1 VGPLKRLI
9 IDKTEGNP
17 LFMEEMV
24 LVLFDE
30 GALVRDGAETTYD
43 FERLI
48 SPCAA
53 LFERDT
59 EAFEL
64 LVLEADADA
73 ESRSDRRR

>member
-1 VGPLKRLI
+1 LKSKNSLF
-9 IDKTEGNP
+9 EGNS
-17 LFMEEMV
+17 LS
-24 LVLFDE
+24 
-30 GALVRDGAETTYD
+30 AQETTYD

-64 LVLEADADA
+64 LVLEADPDA
-73 ESRSDRRR
+73 ELKAAS

>member
-1 VGPLKRLI
+1 MGFLNRLGRHF
-9 IDKTEGNP
+9 DVLEVEEFAFEGNS
-17 LFMEEMV
+17 LS
-24 LVLFDE
+24 
-30 GALVRDGAETTYD
+30 AQETTYD

-64 LVLEADADA
+64 LVLEADPDA
-73 ESRSDRRR
+73 ELKAAS